1 MRAEEALRQA
11 QKMEAIGHLT
21 GGVAHDF
28 NNLLQ
33 IVLGNLDS
41 LKRRIDG
48 SVMPSR
54 SEVGRAVENAMRG
67 AERAASLM
75 QRLLAFSRRQPLEPR
90 PVDVNR
96 LVTSMSELLRRTLG
110 ESIAIETVLGGG
122 LWRIFADP
130 GQLESAIVNLAVNA
144 RDAMPAGGKL
154 TIESAN
160 AHLDDAYATEHQE
173 VQAGQYVMLAISD
186 TGTGMTKEVI
196 ASAFD
201 PFFTTK
207 DVGQGTGLGL
217 SQVYGFV
224 KQSNGHVKIYSEP
237 GDGTT
242 LRVYLP
248 RLMAE
253 AVAEEEIA
261 AGTMPSGDGS
271 EIVLLVEDDE
281 AVRELSATMLR
292 ELNYAVIQA
301 SDGQK
306 ALQILEIVPNVRLLF
321 TDVGLPGGMNGRQLA
336 EAALRLRP
344 GLRVLFTTGYAQN
357 AIVHHGRLDPG
368 IDLISKP
375 FTAAALANK
384 MRELLDKG

>member
-1 MRAEEALRQA
+1 
-11 QKMEAIGHLT
+11 
-21 GGVAHDF
+21 
-28 NNLLQ
+28 
-33 IVLGNLDS
+33 
-41 LKRRIDG
+41 
-48 SVMPSR
+48 
-54 SEVGRAVENAMRG
+54 
-67 AERAASLM
+67 
-75 QRLLAFSRRQPLEPR
+75 
-90 PVDVNR
+90 
-96 LVTSMSELLRRTLG
+96 MSELLRRTLG